1 MSISV
6 LKFSLAALNHYSMP
20 TILSAA
26 QMLEWI
32 DAECKDYDLEN
43 RYFHLCV
50 ANNSLFVDKDSSM
63 NELLIIEACLTV
75 FYPIPQ
81 IAEFKAYAQ
90 NIKLVPNFYQMP
102 AETQARFWNDKCALG
117 ERKYLL
123 PYKY

>member
-1 MSISV
+1 
-6 LKFSLAALNHYSMP
+6 MP
-20 TILSAA
+20 TILAAA

-43 RYFHLCV
+43 RYFHLCI

-75 FYPIPQ
+75 FYPMAQ

-90 NIKLVPNFYQMP
+90 NIKLVPNFYQMS
-102 AETQARFWNDKCALG
+102 AETRARLWNDKCRLG